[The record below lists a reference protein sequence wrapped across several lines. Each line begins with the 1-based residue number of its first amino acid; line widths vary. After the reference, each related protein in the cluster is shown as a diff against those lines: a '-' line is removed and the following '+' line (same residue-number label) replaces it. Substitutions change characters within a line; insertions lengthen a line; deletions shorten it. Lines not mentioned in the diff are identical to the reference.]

1 MTCKEP
7 VVELGYVS
15 LAYPIMIFGF
25 HLLFREGHSSLCL
38 QVLTVLCNVVEKGP
52 AYCRRLWPGPLL
64 SCLLNT
70 LALSDTE
77 VVGQSLELLQLL
89 FLHQPEVGLVCSLLL
104 RGHHSALLFY
114 LYLFLWAR
122 LAYVG

>member
-1 MTCKEP
+1 MGNVSEVVVGITCSSAWVRSQP
-7 VVELGYVS
+7 CLY
-15 LAYPIMIFGF
+15 YYNF
-25 HLLFREGHSSLCL
+25 LLSSFVGDGGCMSLCL

-52 AYCRRLWPGPLL
+52 AYCQRLWPGPLL

-89 FLHQPEVGLVCSLLL
+89 FLHQPEVGLVCNLLL
-104 RGHHSALLFY
+104 RRH
-114 LYLFLWAR
+114 
-122 LAYVG
+122 